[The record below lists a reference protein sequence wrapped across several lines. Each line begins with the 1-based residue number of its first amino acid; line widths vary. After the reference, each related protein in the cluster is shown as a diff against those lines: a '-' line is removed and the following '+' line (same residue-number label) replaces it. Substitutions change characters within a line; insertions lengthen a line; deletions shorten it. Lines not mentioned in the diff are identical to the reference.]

1 MNLQAKKQ
9 PYEETRKGSQ
19 SIVGGQPR
27 QDGLPVGHSENW
39 GAKAAHTHEKWDRG
53 SYLDPLKLG
62 KLGHKD
68 FMAPERSVHVL
79 LNNRKV
85 LGRFAGLDLGCFEG
99 AALMSSFDAGGASDP
114 PQGIPRPLSTV
125 VFCIH

>member
-53 SYLDPLKLG
+53 SYLDPLSWGNWAIRTLWP
-62 KLGHKD
+62 L
-68 FMAPERSVHVL
+68 R
-79 LNNRKV
+79 
-85 LGRFAGLDLGCFEG
+85 DLC
-99 AALMSSFDAGGASDP
+99 M
-114 PQGIPRPLSTV
+114 
-125 VFCIH
+125 FC